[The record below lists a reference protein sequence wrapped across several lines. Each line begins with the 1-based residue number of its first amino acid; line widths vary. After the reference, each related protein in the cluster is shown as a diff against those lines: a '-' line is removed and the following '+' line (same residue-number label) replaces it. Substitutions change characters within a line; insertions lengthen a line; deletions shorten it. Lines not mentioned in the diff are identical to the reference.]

1 MKIAICL
8 SYEKDVLKAA
18 NFRLLAVCLI
28 QKSQIKRTYV
38 GETCYFLNLEH
49 LREKAR
55 FKGYEI
61 RKAAN
66 FLFEKAIRII
76 QVHKNVTTP

>member
-1 MKIAICL
+1 M
-8 SYEKDVLKAA
+8 
-18 NFRLLAVCLI
+18 
-28 QKSQIKRTYV
+28 

-61 RKAAN
+61 RKAVN

-76 QVHKNVTTP
+76 QVHKNVMTP